1 MFSAAMEVAF
11 LASGEQLTVL
21 DADEV
26 QGQSAK
32 TVKRSLAAQVG
43 VTRFR
48 QKLFWEDGC
57 EIEDDEVFTSVP
69 VKIQLLVLEFWP
81 PDAERDKKMTS
92 AAKEG
97 DSVALEK
104 LLKSPRDPNVVNKY
118 GFTPLHDA
126 ASSGHV
132 GPAQL
137 LLEAGAELE
146 AQNTGTPIFGLVPLH
161 VAASRGHLDVVRAVV
176 EAGADK
182 DPTTSFGATPLH
194 LAAAHGH
201 LDIVRFLVES
211 GADYRLTTRNGS
223 TACASASQLGHQE
236 IAEFLAELR

>member
-1 MFSAAMEVAF
+1 MEVAF

-126 ASSGHV
+126 ASSRHV

-146 AQNTGTPIFGLVPLH
+146 ARNTGTPIFGLVPLH
-161 VAASRGHLDVVRAVV
+161 VAASRGHLDVVRALV